1 MQYSVILRWICT
13 LSQNSNITV
22 MVTGLTK
29 YQANNVLKNILVN
42 FVNEQFKFNQEESSE
57 QVGIVIYKLALIY

>member
-1 MQYSVILRWICT
+1 
-13 LSQNSNITV
+13 